1 MTQLTDA
8 IDAGIA
14 EIPITDRVAPTSL
27 GYGTD
32 LSCVTDVTPSVDEVD
47 PRSPTAI
54 GEAVLRRL
62 ITPRRGV
69 VDDEGYGF
77 DLRGYCNRGVT
88 ETDVRSIAARTRA
101 ECKKDDRVSD
111 ADVTMTYAD
120 RRLSVSIIITPED
133 VRRDD
138 FTLTFWVSADGIE
151 LQESIDQHG

>member
-8 IDAGIA
+8 IDEQIA
-14 EIPITDRVAPTSL
+14 LLSIVDRVAPTFL

-32 LSCVTDVTPSVDEVD
+32 LSCITDVTPNVDEVN
-47 PRSPTAI
+47 PASPTAI

-62 ITPRRGV
+62 ITPRGGV
-69 VDDEGYGF
+69 IDDRGYGF

-88 ETDVRSIAARTRA
+88 NADLRSIGARVRA

-111 ADVTMTYAD
+111 ADVTITYSD
-120 RRLSVSIIITPED
+120 RRLSVTIIVTPED
-133 VRRDD
+133 VTRDD
-138 FTLTFWVSADGIE
+138 FALTFFVTADGIE

>member
-8 IDAGIA
+8 IDDAIEA
-14 EIPITDRVAPTSL
+14 IPITDRVVPAVL

-32 LSCVTDVTPSVDEVD
+32 LSCITDVTPTVDEVD

-88 ETDVRSIAARTRA
+88 ESDVRSIAARARA
-101 ECKKDDRVSD
+101 EAKKDDRVSD
-111 ADVTMTYAD
+111 ADVSMTYAD
-120 RRLSVSIIITPED
+120 RRLSVQIIITPED
-133 VRRDD
+133 VTRDD
-138 FTLTFWVSADGIE
+138 FSLIFYVTADGIQ
-151 LQESIDQHG
+151 LQESIDRHG

>member
-1 MTQLTDA
+1 VTQLTDA
-8 IDAGIA
+8 IAAAIE
-14 EIPITDRVAPTSL
+14 EIPITDRVAPTNL

-32 LSCVTDVTPSVDEVD
+32 LSCITDVTPSVDEVD
-47 PRSPTAI
+47 PRSPVAI

-69 VDDEGYGF
+69 ADDEGYGF

-88 ETDVRSIAARTRA
+88 ETDVRSIAARARS

-120 RRLSVSIIITPED
+120 RRLSVSIIITPND
-133 VRRDD
+133 VTRDD
-138 FTLTFWVSADGIE
+138 FALTFWVTADGIE